1 VQVNINKQQ
10 YFLRGRIV
18 LIQLFKVSL
27 LKFKPFKF
35 VLVSFYLAGFGMNAM
50 ADSLQTFTVAKS
62 NAAQFVTVEG
72 SIEAVKS
79 SLLAPQ
85 VSGSITVLNVKAG
98 DQVKSGQI
106 LARID
111 TRIANQQAVANQAQV
126 AAARAQLSAARQEY
140 DRKKRLHE
148 KQYISQAA
156 LERAESDYKTAEAQT
171 KAELAQTGMA
181 NVQSGLHTVTAPYAG
196 IVAEVMTEQGDMAM
210 PGKPLLAL
218 YDPKEMRAV
227 VNVPQSQIASIKAG
241 GNIMV
246 IIPAAAEAERSVTV
260 SKVTV
265 LPTADAV
272 TNSVKV
278 RLQLPQ
284 NLSSVSP
291 GMFARA
297 QLPTTSDKLQN
308 QIYIPSQ
315 AVIKRSE
322 LMAVYVVDA
331 QGDPQLRQVRVGR
344 KQGDNVEILAG
355 LLAGEKLALDPIAAA
370 NFKTKKLLKK

>member
-10 YFLRGRIV
+10 YFLKGRIV
-18 LIQLFKVSL
+18 LTHLFKFTS
-27 LKFKPFKF
+27 FKLA
-35 VLVSFYLAGFGMNAM
+35 LVAFYLAGYGMNAV
-50 ADSLQTFTVAKS
+50 AETLQTFTVAQS
-62 NAAQFVTVEG
+62 NAEQFITVEG
-72 SIEAVKS
+72 SIEAVKG

-85 VSGSITVLNVKAG
+85 VSGSITVLNVKIG
-98 DQVKSGQI
+98 DQVKAGQV

-126 AAARAQLSAARQEY
+126 GAARAQLSAARQEY
-140 DRKKRLHE
+140 ERKKRLHE

-181 NVQSGLHTVTAPYAG
+181 NVQSGLHIVTAPYAG
-196 IVAEVMTEQGDMAM
+196 VIAEVMTEQGDMAM

-241 GNIMV
+241 SNIKV

-260 SKVTV
+260 SKINV

-278 RLQLPQ
+278 RLLLPQ

-297 QLPTTSDKLQN
+297 QLPTTSGKLN
-308 QIYIPSQ
+308 NKIFIPSH

-322 LMAVYVVDA
+322 LMAVYVVNA
-331 QGDPQLRQVRVGR
+331 QGEPQLRQVRVGR
-344 KQGDNVEILAG
+344 QQGDNIEIFAG
-355 LLAGEKLALDPIAAA
+355 LYSGEKIALSPIAAA
-370 NFKTKKLLKK
+370 NFQTKKLLKK

>member
-322 LMAVYVVDA
+322 LMAVYVVNA

>member
-98 DQVKSGQI
+98 DQVKAGQI

-322 LMAVYVVDA
+322 LMAVYVVNA

>member
-297 QLPTTSDKLQN
+297 QLPTISPNLQN

>member
-1 VQVNINKQQ
+1 M
-10 YFLRGRIV
+10 
-18 LIQLFKVSL
+18 IQLFKVSL

-35 VLVSFYLAGFGMNAM
+35 VLVSFYLAGFGMNAL
-50 ADSLQTFTVAKS
+50 ADTLQTITVTQS
-62 NAAQFVTVEG
+62 NAAQFITVEG
-72 SIEAVKS
+72 SIEAVKG

-98 DQVKSGQI
+98 DQVKAGQV

-140 DRKKRLHE
+140 ERKKRLHE

-171 KAELAQTGMA
+171 RAELAQTGMA

-218 YDPKEMRAV
+218 YNPKEMRAV

-241 GNIMV
+241 GNIKV

-278 RLQLPQ
+278 RLLLPQ

-297 QLPTTSDKLQN
+297 QLPTTSANLQN

>member
-1 VQVNINKQQ
+1 LV
-10 YFLRGRIV
+10 
-18 LIQLFKVSL
+18 QLFKITSSRFTSFKLALVSL
-27 LKFKPFKF
+27 
-35 VLVSFYLAGFGMNAM
+35 YLAGFAM
-50 ADSLQTFTVAKS
+50 HAFADSLQTFTVAQS
-62 NAAQFVTVEG
+62 NAEQVITVEG

-79 SLLAPQ
+79 SQLAPQ
-85 VSGSITVLNVKAG
+85 VSGSITAFNVKAG
-98 DQVKSGQI
+98 DQVKAGQV
-106 LARID
+106 LAQID

-140 DRKKRLHE
+140 ERKKRLYE

-171 KAELAQTGMA
+171 NAELAQTGMA

-210 PGKPLLAL
+210 PGKPLLVL

-227 VNVPQSQIASIKAG
+227 VNVPQSQIAGIKAG
-241 GNIMV
+241 GNIKVM
-246 IIPAAAEAERSVTV
+246 IPAAAEAERSLTA

-265 LPTADAV
+265 LPTADAI

-278 RLQLPQ
+278 RLLLPQ
-284 NLSSVSP
+284 NLNSVSP

-297 QLPTTSDKLQN
+297 QLPTTTTNLQN

-344 KQGDNVEILAG
+344 RLGDNVEIVAG

>member
-1 VQVNINKQQ
+1 M
-10 YFLRGRIV
+10 
-18 LIQLFKVSL
+18 IQLCKVTL

-35 VLVSFYLAGFGMNAM
+35 VLVSFCLAGFGMNAL
-50 ADSLQTFTVAKS
+50 ADSLQTVTVAQS
-62 NAAQFVTVEG
+62 RAAQLITVEG
-72 SIEAVKS
+72 TIEAVKG

-85 VSGSITVLNVKAG
+85 VSGSITALNVKAG
-98 DQVKSGQI
+98 DQVKVGQV

-111 TRIANQQAVANQAQV
+111 TRIANQQAVASQAQV

-140 DRKKRLHE
+140 ERKKRLHE

-196 IVAEVMTEQGDMAM
+196 IVAEVMIEQGDMAM
-210 PGKPLLAL
+210 PGKPIIAL

-227 VNVPQSQIASIKAG
+227 VNVPQSQIASVKAG
-241 GNIMV
+241 GNIKV
-246 IIPAAAEAERSVTV
+246 TVPAAAEAERSLAA
-260 SKVTV
+260 SNITV
-265 LPTADAV
+265 LPTADAI
-272 TNSVKV
+272 TNSVRV
-278 RLQLPQ
+278 RLLLPQ

-297 QLPTTSDKLQN
+297 DLPTTASNQQS

-322 LMAVYVVDA
+322 LMAVYVVDR
-331 QGDPQLRQVRVGR
+331 QGEPQLRQVRVGH
-344 KQGDNVEILAG
+344 KQGDDVEIVAG
-355 LLAGEKLALDPIAAA
+355 LQAGEKVALDPMAAV
-370 NFKTKKLLKK
+370 NYKTKKLLKK

>member
-1 VQVNINKQQ
+1 M
-10 YFLRGRIV
+10 
-18 LIQLFKVSL
+18 IQLFKVTL
-27 LKFKPFKF
+27 LKFKPFKC
-35 VLVSFYLAGFGMNAM
+35 VLVSLCLAGFGMNAL
-50 ADSLQTFTVAKS
+50 ADSLQTVTVAKS
-62 NAAQFVTVEG
+62 NAAQFITVEG
-72 SIEAVKS
+72 TIEAVKG

-85 VSGSITVLNVKAG
+85 VSGSITALNVKAG
-98 DQVKSGQI
+98 DQVKAGEV

-111 TRIANQQAVANQAQV
+111 TRIANQQAAANQAQV

-140 DRKKRLHE
+140 ERKKRLHE

-196 IVAEVMTEQGDMAM
+196 IVAEVMIEQGDMAM
-210 PGKPLLAL
+210 PGKPLLAI

-241 GNIMV
+241 GNIKV
-246 IIPAAAEAERSVTV
+246 TVPAAAEDERSLAA
-260 SKVTV
+260 SNITV
-265 LPTADAV
+265 LPTADAI

-278 RLQLPQ
+278 RLLLPQ

-297 QLPTTSDKLQN
+297 QLPTTSAKLQN

-331 QGDPQLRQVRVGR
+331 HGYPQLRQVRVGR
-344 KQGDNVEILAG
+344 KQGDDVEIVAG
-355 LLAGEKLALDPIAAA
+355 LQAGEKVAFDPIAAA

>member
-1 VQVNINKQQ
+1 MTH
-10 YFLRGRIV
+10 
-18 LIQLFKVSL
+18 LFKLTS
-27 LKFKPFKF
+27 FKLA
-35 VLVSFYLAGFGMNAM
+35 LVAFYLAGYGLNAV
-50 ADSLQTFTVAKS
+50 ADTLQTFTVAQS
-62 NAAQFVTVEG
+62 NAEQFITVEG
-72 SIEAVKS
+72 SIEAVKG

-98 DQVKSGQI
+98 DQVKAGQV

-126 AAARAQLSAARQEY
+126 GAARAQLSAARQEY
-140 DRKKRLHE
+140 ERKKRLHE

-171 KAELAQTGMA
+171 KAELAQAGMA
-181 NVQSGLHTVTAPYAG
+181 NVQSGLHIVTAPYAG
-196 IVAEVMTEQGDMAM
+196 VIAEVMTEQGDMAM
-210 PGKPLLAL
+210 PGKPILAL
-218 YDPKEMRAV
+218 YDPKEMRVV

-241 GNIMV
+241 SNIKV

-260 SKVTV
+260 SKITV

-278 RLQLPQ
+278 RLLLPQ

-297 QLPTTSDKLQN
+297 QLPTTSGKLN
-308 QIYIPSQ
+308 NKIFIPSH

-322 LMAVYVVDA
+322 LMAVYVVNA
-331 QGDPQLRQVRVGR
+331 QGEPQLRQVRVGR
-344 KQGDNVEILAG
+344 QQGDNIEIFAG
-355 LLAGEKLALDPIAAA
+355 LYSGEKIALSPIAAA
-370 NFKTKKLLKK
+370 NFQTKKLLKK